1 MWSDFLTDAF
11 QLFLFDYEFK
21 TLRFTNLNDSIVINW
36 WWREFFFL
44 LLTAFGDSDWL
55 HLTFKTRYSFY
66 VIMACSEDADALK
79 SRVIYNVL
87 LCWQD
92 FSSFAF
98 EEHLTLLTV
107 HSQHAVRNACL
118 IYIDIRSGHL
128 VLQNVDRSEHKST
141 LSSQT
146 FFLI

>member
-1 MWSDFLTDAF
+1 MIWLFNGCFSAIFVWLWIQDTSIY
-11 QLFLFDYEFK
+11 QLEWFNSYQLVMEG
-21 TLRFTNLNDSIVINW
+21 V
-36 WWREFFFL
+36 FFL

-98 EEHLTLLTV
+98 EEHLTLLTA